1 MVLLKK
7 QFSFVRS
14 ETNQYSNYNP
24 HRRRADPFQI
34 QAVQGKQEQHAS
46 QRRYADLIQ
55 CHCYARNSG
64 QNDGTDVNQPPPLP
78 VREKKRE
85 ENQYDSRRVDCI

>member
-1 MVLLKK
+1 MVLLKSS
-7 QFSFVRS
+7 FLFVRS
-14 ETNQYSNYNP
+14 GNEPILHYNP

-34 QAVQGKQEQHAS
+34 QAVQGKQEQDAS

-78 VREKKRE
+78 VRGKETRGE
-85 ENQYDSRRVDCI
+85 SVR